1 MIFGG
6 ELDRNSNKTW
16 KKLSETW
23 KTRRK
28 EALRVNQ
35 ITEGR
40 ETKGEKWS
48 DRVKLDYT
56 PKKKQKKNEME
67 KEKTR
72 FTKERKE
79 AAKNTEGSNAVNNHR
94 D

>member
-1 MIFGG
+1 MKPERRGG
-6 ELDRNSNKTW
+6 KRRYESIKLQKEEKQKGKNDQTGSNS
-16 KKLSETW
+16 
-23 KTRRK
+23 
-28 EALRVNQ
+28 
-35 ITEGR
+35 ITHQ
-40 ETKGEKWS
+40 
-48 DRVKLDYT
+48 
-56 PKKKQKKNEME
+56 KKQKKNEME

>member
-1 MIFGG
+1 MIRQGQ
-6 ELDRNSNKTW
+6 
-16 KKLSETW
+16 
-23 KTRRK
+23 TR
-28 EALRVNQ
+28 LH
-35 ITEGR
+35 T
-40 ETKGEKWS
+40 
-48 DRVKLDYT
+48 
-56 PKKKQKKNEME
+56 KKKQKKNEME